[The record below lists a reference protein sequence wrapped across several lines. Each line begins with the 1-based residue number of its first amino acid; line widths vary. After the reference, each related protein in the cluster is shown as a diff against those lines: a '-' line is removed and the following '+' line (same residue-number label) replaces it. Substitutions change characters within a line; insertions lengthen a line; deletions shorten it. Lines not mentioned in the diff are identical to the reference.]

1 MIAVVA
7 MARNRVIG
15 ADGSI
20 PWHLSEDLKFF
31 KRLTLGH
38 VMVMGRKTYES
49 IGRPLP
55 GRENWVLTSGILEGD
70 PARDSLRLVRSPDEI
85 PDELPDGRKIFVIGG
100 AGVYAALLP
109 RCKELYLTR
118 VDLKVPGDTLFPP
131 CALEAAPAE
140 IVHRGEGFV
149 IYHHILP
156 G

>member
-38 VMVMGRKTYES
+38 VVVMGRKTYES

-55 GRENWVLTSGILEGD
+55 GRENWVLTSGKLDGN
-70 PARDSLRLVRSPDEI
+70 PAQDSPHIFRHPEEI
-85 PDELPDGRKIFVIGG
+85 PDVVPDGRKIFVIGG

-118 VDLKVPGDTLFPP
+118 VDLEVVGDTLFPP
-131 CALEAAPAE
+131 YELETAPAE

-149 IYHHILP
+149 IYHHTLP